1 MSEVNKEIAPPDQRP
16 GDERQRGKLSPELE
30 ENSGNPETPN
40 LKSKEELGPG
50 ATRFALMAMVWAML
64 AFWTWL
70 LGLSPFAFGMLLALP
85 LGAYAT
91 VSIVATI
98 MLFVVQN
105 DGRSPNH
112 EKRAFTI
119 MKKPWPGHLGSSIDM
134 IRVFLI
140 VKLYLWLSWGTAPW
154 VDPVGRDLV
163 LGVMIF
169 MLYIIGYGL
178 GKLLFFALFP
188 RIISDNE
195 KMTES
200 GKPNSQAS
208 SS

>member
-1 MSEVNKEIAPPDQRP
+1 MSEVNKEIAPPGQQP

-30 ENSGNPETPN
+30 ENPGNPEIPN
-40 LKSKEELGPG
+40 LKSKGKLGPG
-50 ATRFALMAMVWAML
+50 ATRVALMAMVWAML

-70 LGLSPFAFGMLLALP
+70 LGLSPFAFGMLIALP

-91 VSIVATI
+91 VSIVVTI

-105 DGRSPNH
+105 DSYSLNR
-112 EKRAFTI
+112 EKHAFII
-119 MKKPWPGHLGSSIDM
+119 MKKPWPGHMGSSIDM
-134 IRVFLI
+134 IRLFLI
-140 VKLYLWLSWGTAPW
+140 VKLYLWLAWGTAPW
-154 VDPVGRDLV
+154 VDPADRDLV
-163 LGVMIF
+163 VGGTIL

-195 KMTES
+195 KMIEDGQT
-200 GKPNSQAS
+200 K
-208 SS
+208 